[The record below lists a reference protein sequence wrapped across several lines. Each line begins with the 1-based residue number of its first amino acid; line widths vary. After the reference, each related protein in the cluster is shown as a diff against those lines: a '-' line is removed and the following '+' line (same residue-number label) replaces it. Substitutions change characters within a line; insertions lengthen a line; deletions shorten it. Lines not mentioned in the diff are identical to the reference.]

1 MVNID
6 DLYEKIVT
14 RIRSHFTET
23 VRSLEPLAKYSI
35 SIRFGGERKEPLAY
49 GEERKMAGLFT
60 VRCFYKLHR
69 EYLANYIQEKDEIL
83 FNEDG
88 KQYAVLPGEAET
100 IKLIVTAFDFE
111 KEHLIADIMIAAAC
125 NEIAR
130 GDRWRLPVP
139 LAKELSMK
147 AKEVL
152 KKNGLGWWRPS
163 TKNYIYRNDSKL
175 KDELRG
181 CLNDEK
187 PDAYETAE
195 VIIREFKAV
204 TDDSDGAFEVVWA
217 YSENK
222 ECFLYEQKASLILKE
237 LIQKHA
243 YGRISDGEL
252 AGSILRFENVD
263 RENIAYSYGM
273 GAWDKEF
280 VQMVDARIDNVVHA
294 ARARIPN
301 MSLALE
307 EYKEQKQEEE
317 RLEKEKQ
324 REYEKQLNA
333 LIKQGYDPSD
343 AIYFAGI
350 DFEGE
355 INKKE
360 GRSTG

>member
-1 MVNID
+1 MVNTD
-6 DLYEKIVT
+6 DLYEKLVT
-14 RIRSHFTET
+14 RMRSHFTET

-35 SIRFGGERKEPLAY
+35 SRSFGGEMKEPLAY
-49 GEERKMAGLFT
+49 GEERKIAGLIT

-69 EYLANYIQEKDEIL
+69 EYLAKYTQEKDEIL
-83 FNEDG
+83 FREDD
-88 KQYAVLPGEAET
+88 KQYAVSPGEAET

-139 LAKELSMK
+139 IAKELSMK

-152 KKNGLGWWRPS
+152 KKNGFWWWHPS

-175 KDELRG
+175 KDELRR

-187 PDAYETAE
+187 PNAYETAG

-204 TDDSDGAFEVVWA
+204 TDESDGAFEVVWA

-222 ECFLYEQKASLILKE
+222 DCFLYEQKASRLLKE

-243 YGRISDGEL
+243 YGKISDGEL
-252 AGSILRFENVD
+252 AGSILHFENVD
-263 RENIAYSYGM
+263 RENIAYTYGM
-273 GAWDKEF
+273 GTWDKGF
-280 VQMVDARIDNVVHA
+280 VQMVDARIDNILFA

-307 EYKEQKQEEE
+307 EYKKQKQEEE

-324 REYEKQLNA
+324 REYEEQLNA

-343 AIYFAGI
+343 AIFFAGI
-350 DFEGE
+350 DFEGG
-355 INKKE
+355 N
-360 GRSTG
+360 